1 MNIPIGKKVILFD
14 GICNLCN
21 NAVHTV
27 IEKDDNNV
35 FVFAAIQSKVGQEI
49 IRYLNIDV
57 SKIDSI
63 ILYEPGLA
71 YNIKSEAVLKIM
83 NELGGFWKLMQ
94 IFRILPNSLN
104 NIVYN
109 AIAKNRY
116 QWFGKKG
123 TCMIP
128 TPVLKAKFLDS

>member
-1 MNIPIGKKVILFD
+1 MNIPTGKKVILFD

-27 IEKDDNNV
+27 IQKDDNNV

-63 ILYEPGLA
+63 ILYEPGFA

-128 TPVLKAKFLDS
+128 TPALKAKFLDS